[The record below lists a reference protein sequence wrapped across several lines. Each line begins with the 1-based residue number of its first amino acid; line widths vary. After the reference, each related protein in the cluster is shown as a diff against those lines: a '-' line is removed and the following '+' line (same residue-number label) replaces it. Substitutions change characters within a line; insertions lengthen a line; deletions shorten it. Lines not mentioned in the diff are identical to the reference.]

1 MTSPFSPQ
9 LNTEPINNYSD
20 IEPISAAFPRPS
32 SPSIEASAKHFQEL
46 MGQAP
51 PDSPPMPQGA
61 TTNPD
66 QTQEQKQLAA
76 AIASYIVAAAKNDS
90 FNFNYFMSQIYDDY
104 KSQDH

>member
-9 LNTEPINNYSD
+9 LNIEPINNYSD
-20 IEPISAAFPRPS
+20 IEPVSPVFPGPS
-32 SPSIEASAKHFQEL
+32 MEASAKHFQQL

-51 PDSPPMPQGA
+51 PDSPQMPQGA

-66 QTQEQKQLAA
+66 QTPDQEQKQLAA
-76 AIASYIVAAAKNDS
+76 AMASYIVAAAKNDS